1 MTPNKSKFLKRIK
14 PKKRQEVREVNQ
26 KTMNL
31 LFLGGLI
38 TIISL
43 ATLSIVASL
52 IRTNKPQTIVQEVKK
67 EDTVVNYQL
76 QYFLNDYVKS
86 YFTLSE
92 DSSTK
97 SEEIKKLNRF
107 YNVVPETK
115 NQGQV
120 RSTTELINAK
130 ILTIEKNI
138 ATYQVTYTTG
148 KGANKQEVTT
158 GFAVPFGEKDGTYFI
173 SGLPWY
179 THLTHMQA
187 TGFNSS
193 DGLKLVEDTE
203 TDKKAKEKLD
213 SFLKLFFTNYTSNQ
227 ENLDLIADD
236 LLALEK
242 TTFKSLDYS
251 YYTKNDNTITAY
263 AQVTFEVAGN
273 THSEN
278 FTLTLKEKDQ
288 SYNVKKLTHTI
299 SKDYAQS
306 HTKNTGGTK

>member
-1 MTPNKSKFLKRIK
+1 MLPQKPKFLKRIK
-14 PKKRQEVREVNQ
+14 PKKRQEIREVNQ
-26 KTMNL
+26 KTMNF
-31 LFLGGLI
+31 LFLGGL
-38 TIISL
+38 TVIIAL

-52 IRTNKPQTIVQEVKK
+52 TRSNKSQTIIQEVKK
-67 EDTVVNYQL
+67 EDTLINYQL

-86 YFTLSE
+86 YFTLSD

-97 SEEIKKLNRF
+97 SEQIEKLNGF

-120 RSTTELINAK
+120 RSTTELISAK
-130 ILTIEKNI
+130 ILMIEKDI

-148 KGANKQEVTT
+148 KEKDKQEITT
-158 GFAVPFGEKDGTYFI
+158 GFAVPFGEKDGAYFI

-179 THLTHMQA
+179 VRLTDTKA
-187 TGFNSS
+187 IGFDSS
-193 DGLKLVEDTE
+193 DSVTLVDDTE
-203 TDKKAKEKLD
+203 TDQKTKEKRD
-213 SFLKLFFTNYTSNQ
+213 EFLTLFFTNYTSNQ

-236 LLALEK
+236 LLALEN

-251 YYTKNDNTITAY
+251 YYTKDGKTITAY
-263 AQVTFEVAGN
+263 AQVTFEIAGN

-278 FTLTLKEKDQ
+278 FTLTLRKKDQ
-288 SYNVKKLTHTI
+288 SYYVQRLSHTI

-306 HTKNTGGTK
+306 HTENTGETK

>member
-1 MTPNKSKFLKRIK
+1 MTPKTTKFLKRIK
-14 PKKRQEVREVNQ
+14 PKQRQEIRAVNQ

-38 TIISL
+38 TIVGLS
-43 ATLSIVASL
+43 TLSIVASL
-52 IRTNKPQTIVQEVKK
+52 TRSNKPVTIIQEVKK
-67 EDTVVNYQL
+67 DDTIINYQL

-86 YFTLSE
+86 YFTLS
-92 DSSTK
+92 DNSSTQ
-97 SEEIKKLNRF
+97 SEEIEKLNRF
-107 YNVVPETK
+107 YNVVPEIK
-115 NQGQV
+115 NQGHV

-148 KGANKQEVTT
+148 KGDDKQEITT
-158 GFAVPFGEKDGTYFI
+158 GFAVPFGEKGGAYFI

-179 THLTHMQA
+179 IRLTDTLA
-187 TGFNSS
+187 TGFDSKDS
-193 DGLKLVEDTE
+193 VTLVDDTE
-203 TDKKAKEKLD
+203 TDKKTKEKLN

-236 LLALEK
+236 LLALED

-251 YYTKNDNTITAY
+251 YYIKNGNTITAS

-273 THSEN
+273 THNEN
-278 FTLTLKEKDQ
+278 FTLTLRKKDQ
-288 SYNVKKLTHTI
+288 SYYVQKLTHTI
-299 SKDYAQS
+299 SKDYAKS
-306 HTKNTGGTK
+306 HIKNKGETK

>member
-67 EDTVVNYQL
+67 KDTVVNFQL

-115 NQGQV
+115 SQGQV

-148 KGANKQEVTT
+148 KGVNKQEVTT
-158 GFAVPFGEKDGTYFI
+158 GFVVPFGEKDGTYFI

-203 TDKKAKEKLD
+203 TDKKTKEKLD
-213 SFLKLFFTNYTSNQ
+213 NFLKLFFTNYTSNQ

>member
-67 EDTVVNYQL
+67 KDTVVNFQL

-115 NQGQV
+115 SQGQV

-148 KGANKQEVTT
+148 KGVNKQEVTT
-158 GFAVPFGEKDGTYFI
+158 GFVVPFGEKDGTYFI

-203 TDKKAKEKLD
+203 TDKKTKEKLD
-213 SFLKLFFTNYTSNQ
+213 NFLKLFFTNY
-227 ENLDLIADD
+227 
-236 LLALEK
+236 
-242 TTFKSLDYS
+242 
-251 YYTKNDNTITAY
+251 
-263 AQVTFEVAGN
+263 
-273 THSEN
+273 
-278 FTLTLKEKDQ
+278 
-288 SYNVKKLTHTI
+288 
-299 SKDYAQS
+299 
-306 HTKNTGGTK
+306 